1 MKNILILN
9 LGKTRDIINSA
20 HLVNSYKQENP
31 GANVSMLVLEK
42 CKSHA
47 QIIEG
52 LTNVYT
58 LNSEFLTKVI
68 ENQLYS
74 DAFAINEF
82 SNNLEEALSTKWE
95 TIFNYSNDT
104 ASALLMMAFNS
115 EKRVGTF
122 IDQNGSAKTTGQ
134 WETYQNFSMT
144 TSNRYKINPTSVRN
158 HIMKTPILNDVLK
171 IKIDEQYLAI
181 ANQNF
186 SKIRQMKGPES
197 KYIIGINLE
206 IGDDGYA
213 LEETSLHTI
222 IEAINEYE
230 MYSVVLLTSGK
241 SYQREIVNNL
251 NKSFDNKLISINVDT
266 LAISAVVA
274 NLDMLV
280 SCANNQLYVSDVL
293 ETKIVE
299 VREGKNIVTPA
310 VMNLGSYVV
319 YSKENETI
327 ANDIILALNEEFN
340 TELPI
345 TTLQTNNPTFISTVD
360 DYGLLFS
367 QIRGEINLQA
377 EVHYHIERATQYQ
390 LLGYD
395 TNQELINNLRENINP
410 IELKNIV
417 LPIKSELTNAVKYLL
432 NTLRSIK
439 NIKNSQ
445 SSINQFIESL
455 DELIKLGEVKDSV
468 VSPVIKFF
476 EGNIENID
484 STSIDENIKEIE
496 THLFSL
502 KANLQI
508 ISNFTSSLVEEKVIN
523 QDGHKNLDL

>member
-1 MKNILILN
+1 
-9 LGKTRDIINSA
+9 
-20 HLVNSYKQENP
+20 
-31 GANVSMLVLEK
+31 
-42 CKSHA
+42 
-47 QIIEG
+47 
-52 LTNVYT
+52 
-58 LNSEFLTKVI
+58 
-68 ENQLYS
+68 
-74 DAFAINEF
+74 
-82 SNNLEEALSTKWE
+82 
-95 TIFNYSNDT
+95 
-104 ASALLMMAFNS
+104 
-115 EKRVGTF
+115 
-122 IDQNGSAKTTGQ
+122 
-134 WETYQNFSMT
+134 
-144 TSNRYKINPTSVRN
+144 
-158 HIMKTPILNDVLK
+158 
-171 IKIDEQYLAI
+171 
-181 ANQNF
+181 
-186 SKIRQMKGPES
+186 
-197 KYIIGINLE
+197 
-206 IGDDGYA
+206 
-213 LEETSLHTI
+213 
-222 IEAINEYE
+222 